1 MPGEGY
7 RLTVEVFMETGSR
20 GRIATWHLDIRRP
33 RGDDLGRQPWRI
45 VAEDRLASI
54 EGLHRLAL
62 QPDKQFA
69 VKNLVLRA
77 VDFELRM
84 LDGEAFV
91 AETPEGVTAMVLLGE
106 GTMVFRPLPKEERGQ
121 LKLFSG
127 AESLETPFTSAFV
140 RISPFEMEQRITG
153 DMLQPVPLDARA
165 YRRGL
170 SVFEDSVSK
179 SYNLDLSDLSRDV
192 WSLLPQPG
200 DFVAEVKT
208 RRFDDLTYAR
218 SSGEAEDVTMF
229 HRGRKR
235 NICAYASEQK
245 LASRG
250 RFYDED
256 DSVDYDVLDYDVDAS
271 FYPDRDWMEGKTRM
285 KIRVNTNGIG
295 VLTLRLP
302 TA

>member
-1 MPGEGY
+1 
-7 RLTVEVFMETGSR
+7 METGAR
-20 GRIATWHLDIRRP
+20 GRITTWHLDIRRP

-69 VKNLVLRA
+69 VRNLVLRA

-84 LDGEAFV
+84 PDGDAFV

-106 GTMVFRPLPKEERGQ
+106 GTMVFQPCAEGRTRP
-121 LKLFSG
+121 
-127 AESLETPFTSAFV
+127 AETVRWYRIARDAFTSAFV
-140 RISPFEMEQRITG
+140 RISPFELEQRMTD
-153 DMLQPVPLDARA
+153 DMLRPVPLDNRA
-165 YRRGL
+165 FRRGL
-170 SVFEDSVSK
+170 AVFEDSVPK

-200 DFVAEVKT
+200 DFVAEAKT

-218 SSGEAEDVTMF
+218 SSGEPEDVTMF

-245 LASRG
+245 LRQPRAFLQRG
-250 RFYDED
+250 RQRRLRRPRLRRRCVVLSRSRLDGRED
-256 DSVDYDVLDYDVDAS
+256 PNEDSRDHPRHRRADACVL
-271 FYPDRDWMEGKTRM
+271 R
-285 KIRVNTNGIG
+285 
-295 VLTLRLP
+295 